1 VSVIK
6 SGGVLLLLAVPVA
19 LYVAWQVNGV
29 VRSDLVAE
37 PPADRGPPKEQ
48 LEAAAKKTAAWAD
61 RVKDTVAFAERYGT
75 AAPADAAAEPDTKT
89 VAKAA
94 AARSA
99 ELTDLDQFLS
109 GLDRPTFAGALKAQY
124 TTWREGDKG
133 IKEAT
138 AKVTAWLG
146 KPLAV
151 AARADADE
159 ATKEA
164 LALIAAYANC
174 SKFSDKAQAAAWRV
188 QVRVRVA
195 GALKKLAEE
204 QYAAAVREKLPLKP
218 GGNAATAAA
227 DTHRALRELIGALDD
242 DLKQADEVKARLDAR
257 TRAEAESMGAVADAC
272 AAQEK
277 LLGVF
282 AREDLFDNPA
292 GAGAWLKEVDRLYGR
307 TKDDAVRKLIRDKVQ
322 QFCDAFIPAEARLDD
337 VVLIKGERVARKDVV
352 VKWDATIDGKVVTKV
367 QPLGASA
374 DGINEFTLAVNPPG
388 PNAFVVYNGREDL
401 PRDLKPT
408 RLSEA
413 AKVFGDER
421 RKLADSI
428 TVPKWSAKSADEL
441 KNKCVAQKDLVD
453 QLQVPGGG
461 SPKNGPKIWT
471 RLSGLAAGMA
481 GCPDLFEADK

>member
-174 SKFSDKAQAAAWRV
+174 SKFSDKAH
-188 QVRVRVA
+188 
-195 GALKKLAEE
+195 
-204 QYAAAVREKLPLKP
+204 AAAVREKLPLKP